1 MELVF
6 PADLAS
12 GKRREALTRAP
23 KQPVNSNEQ
32 PGAHLAPS
40 TAPVG
45 KGQGER
51 EDAGGN
57 VGYWVGG
64 EDQDT
69 PGIPGMFQSQ
79 LLGSPSMM
87 LLRSKDGRAASG
99 AQGLGLGETPVG
111 CDSIHTVL
119 CTICGHCVSGE
130 GKSTE
135 QPLPAS

>member
-12 GKRREALTRAP
+12 GKSREAPTRAP

-32 PGAHLAPS
+32 PGAHIAPS

-51 EDAGGN
+51 EDTGGT
-57 VGYWVGG
+57 VGEWAGG

-69 PGIPGMFQSQ
+69 PGIPGMFKSQ

-87 LLRSKDGRAASG
+87 LLRSKDGRAVSG
-99 AQGLGLGETPVG
+99 AQGMGLGETPVG

-119 CTICGHCVSGE
+119 CTIRGLCVCGE
-130 GKSTE
+130 GKSTA